1 LLVPKK
7 QNSTFDH
14 VLYIMHKDALSS
26 SNIKVRRSEV
36 TDIYGISNYISD
48 LENMS

>member
-1 LLVPKK
+1 MLLQNFLLVPKK

-26 SNIKVRRSEV
+26 KNIKVRRSEIQ
-36 TDIYGISNYISD
+36 DIINI
-48 LENMS
+48 